1 MDVIFHEGYRA
12 ARPLGRG
19 LYNYGGR
26 HALGWGGRA
35 AEAVVGGA
43 ILGTAFGVK
52 LVGEHTLRSGVWL
65 ARSMPYAGANVRNGD
80 PTNGN
85 LRITQVPWFPIPGP
99 HVRQKDR
106 PDIFNE
112 LNMYE
117 SLEPHSHQW
126 YTEAADA
133 LSRKIDQEFNRLL
146 GEYQTPRTNLVQVL
160 FNGLHPPRTIY
171 LHGPTGAVLTDGGG
185 GNAIPFVPGGP
196 HPREAYIDPDLYD
209 RLTSGDQAVSNK
221 AHETLRARAQ
231 EFVQLEHLHQTELQ
245 EMRKAEKANKKMMHE
260 VRKFLLLEKY
270 IKGYNQA
277 LLTRSYEAE
286 NGFLRFIF
294 GAL

>member
-1 MDVIFHEGYRA
+1 MDWWR
-12 ARPLGRG
+12 
-19 LYNYGGR
+19 
-26 HALGWGGRA
+26 
-35 AEAVVGGA
+35 
-43 ILGTAFGVK
+43 
-52 LVGEHTLRSGVWL
+52 
-65 ARSMPYAGANVRNGD
+65 D